1 MVPRTV
7 TYPLAKL
14 ALIAALLPAPVWA
27 QQPADNPEAHQAQP
41 AAIEHQR
48 EQQPAA
54 AQGDS
59 AESEQPRE
67 RIVDP
72 AKFPPKSPLPA
83 RILLAPFRALAP
95 KVERGLTS
103 LENTQVL
110 SIAREFLRD
119 PHARPLIGGLGDGS
133 GFGGGVALSTADS
146 LPGLQFFGTVRA
158 TTKKYTEMT
167 AGIRSGTQSEKVEK
181 FYVKLIGIHRL
192 RPQEDFW
199 GIGAGAPPL
208 RTNYD
213 LQERGADLSLNL
225 RPQSLLKFG
234 VGFNYSSNSVFPG
247 KDQRFP
253 TTQSQFSPLQV
264 PGLAEGAALLSGY
277 FFAEFDS
284 RKGASN
290 PVHAGFIR
298 LGVSSNDS
306 VGSGDFGYWNYTL
319 DARYYAPMG
328 SEHRVLAMRTL
339 LEFNSPKG
347 GSQVPFF
354 RLARLGDRETLR
366 GYDTYR
372 FHARNAAAWNVE
384 YRVDLTGGIG
394 AFGFTDF
401 GQVFN
406 DWSEFSSQFFRIT
419 YGGGLQFKSRK
430 KIFLRVYV
438 GKSEEGT
445 RFFFTFGPTF

>member
-1 MVPRTV
+1 MLVGLRTA
-7 TYPLAKL
+7 TNRWAKL
-14 ALIAALLPAPVWA
+14 AVIAALLPAPVCA
-27 QQPADNPEAHQAQP
+27 QQTERPDAHQAQP
-41 AAIEHQR
+41 PAV

-54 AQGDS
+54 AQPDS
-59 AESEQPRE
+59 AASEQPRD

-95 KVERGLTS
+95 KVEGGITYV
-103 LENTQVL
+103 ENTQVL
-110 SIAREFLRD
+110 GKAKELLRD
-119 PHARPLIGGLGDGS
+119 PHVHPLIGGTGDGS
-133 GFGGGVALSTADS
+133 GFGGGVALSTAES
-146 LPGLQFFGTVRA
+146 LPGFQFFGTVRA
-158 TTKKYTEMT
+158 TTKKYTEMI

-199 GIGAGAPPL
+199 GIGAGPPAL

-213 LQERGADLSLNL
+213 LQERGADLSLSL
-225 RPQSLLKFG
+225 RPQSLVKFG
-234 VGFNYSSNSVFPG
+234 VGLNYSSNSVFPG
-247 KDQRFP
+247 KDRRFA
-253 TTQSQFSPLQV
+253 TTQSQFSALQV
-264 PGLAEGAALLSGY
+264 PGLAEGASLVSSY

-284 RKGASN
+284 RKGMTN

-298 LGVSSNDS
+298 LGISSNDS
-306 VGSGDFGYWNYTL
+306 VGRGDFGYWNYNL
-319 DARYYAPMG
+319 DTRYYAPMG
-328 SEHRVLAMRTL
+328 SAHRVLAVRML
-339 LEFNSPKG
+339 WEFNAPKG

-401 GQVFN
+401 GQVFD
-406 DWSEFSSQFFRIT
+406 DWSEFRSEFFRIT
-419 YGGGLQFKSRK
+419 YGGGLQFKSRR
-430 KIFLRVYV
+430 KIFLRVYL

>member
-1 MVPRTV
+1 MWV
-7 TYPLAKL
+7 T
-14 ALIAALLPAPVWA
+14 PAWA
-27 QQPADNPEAHQAQP
+27 QQPAGASEVPPTP
-41 AAIEHQR
+41 AMSADQHP
-48 EQQPAA
+48 QQPASS
-54 AQGDS
+54 DS
-59 AESEQPRE
+59 EAESDHPRK

-72 AKFPPKSPLPA
+72 GKFPPKSPLPA

-95 KVERGLTS
+95 KVDSGITYV
-103 LENTQVL
+103 ENTEVL
-110 SIAREFLRD
+110 TKARELLRD
-119 PHARPLIGGLGDGS
+119 PHVRPLIGGQGDGS
-133 GFGGGVALSTADS
+133 GFGGGVGLSTADS
-146 LPGLQFFGTVRA
+146 LPGMQLFATLRA

-167 AGIRSGTQSEKVEK
+167 AGIRSGTQSEKTEK

-192 RPQEDFW
+192 RPEEDFW
-199 GIGAGAPPL
+199 GIGAGSPAV

-225 RPQSLLKFG
+225 RPQSLLQFG
-234 VGFNYSSNSVFPG
+234 VGLNYSSNSIFPG
-247 KDQRFP
+247 KDPRFP
-253 TTQSQFSPLQV
+253 TTQAQFSPLVV
-264 PGLAEGAALLSGY
+264 PGLGQGAALLSSY

-284 RKGASN
+284 RKGATN
-290 PVHAGFIR
+290 PVHAGYVR
-298 LGVSSNDS
+298 LGISSNDS
-306 VGSGDFGYWNYTL
+306 VGRGDFGYWNYHL
-319 DARYYAPMG
+319 DTRYYAPMG
-328 SEHRVLAMRTL
+328 SEHRVLAMRML
-339 LEFNSPKG
+339 LEFNAPKG

-354 RLARLGDRETLR
+354 RLARLGDRQTLR

-384 YRVDLTGGIG
+384 YRFDLTGGIG

-438 GKSEEGT
+438 GKSEEGS